1 MTGRKR
7 LTQGEGKRDGKREKN
22 RESERDRVRER
33 LRGRERKREGEKER
47 IGYMVIK
54 YIECDENILQLY

>member
-1 MTGRKR
+1 MTRRKR
-7 LTQGEGKRDGKREKN
+7 LTKGEGRRDGKREKN
-22 RESERDRVRER
+22 RERQRVRER
-33 LRGRERKREGEKER
+33 LRGRERKREGEIER